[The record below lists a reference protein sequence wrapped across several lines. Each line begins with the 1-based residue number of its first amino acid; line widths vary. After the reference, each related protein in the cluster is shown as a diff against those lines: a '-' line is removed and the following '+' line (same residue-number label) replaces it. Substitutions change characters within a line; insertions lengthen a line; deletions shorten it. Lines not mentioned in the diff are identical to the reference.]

1 MIFNICK
8 VSSSGEAV
16 RSRKKAAGRESL
28 PREMQRR
35 GRCRE
40 EASRQKPGRGVLGP
54 FTCSHS
60 GLEAKLQQMG
70 FPFLSGLKGVLYS
83 VRSSEI
89 CLVTPGQPRRVSRK
103 TGDT

>member
-35 GRCRE
+35 GKCRE

-70 FPFLSGLKGVLYS
+70 LFPFSQWVQGSFVQCQ
-83 VRSSEI
+83 VF
-89 CLVTPGQPRRVSRK
+89 
-103 TGDT
+103 